1 MSFTLSCG
9 VQGPMG
15 KKQDTAITVCAI
27 DDLQIRDARGFV
39 YHRDGQPREAFVV
52 RDGSL
57 LVAYRNVCPH
67 AGNPL
72 NWKPHAF
79 LTRNK
84 DQIMC
89 SVHGAVF
96 EIETGLCTGGACPG
110 RRLSALRVENVGGL
124 VMVYPTED

>member
-1 MSFTLSCG
+1 M
-9 VQGPMG
+9 
-15 KKQDTAITVCAI
+15 TAATVKVCALEELG
-27 DDLQIRDARGFV
+27 DGDARGFEYV
-39 YHRDGQPREAFVV
+39 VDGRPREGFVV
-52 RDGSL
+52 RRGDV

-79 LTRNK
+79 LTRGR

-96 EIETGLCTGGACPG
+96 EIESGLCTGGPCPG
-110 RRLSALRVENVGGL
+110 RSLTALPVEVVDGL
-124 VMVYPTED
+124 VRVRPL

>member
-1 MSFTLSCG
+1 M
-9 VQGPMG
+9 
-15 KKQDTAITVCAI
+15 TAAIVRVCALEELA
-27 DDLQIRDARGFV
+27 DGDARGFEYV
-39 YHRDGQPREAFVV
+39 ADGRTREGFVV
-52 RDGSL
+52 RRGDS

-79 LTRNK
+79 LTRAR

-96 EIETGLCTGGACPG
+96 EIESGLCTGGPCPG
-110 RRLSALRVENVGGL
+110 RSLTALPVEVVEGL
-124 VMVYPTED
+124 VTVRPI

>member
-1 MSFTLSCG
+1 MTETT
-9 VQGPMG
+9 VR
-15 KKQDTAITVCAI
+15 VCAL
-27 DDLQIRDARGFV
+27 DELADGDARGFEYLV
-39 YHRDGQPREAFVV
+39 DGQQREGFVV
-52 RDGSL
+52 RRGDA

-79 LTRNK
+79 LTRAR

-96 EIETGLCTGGACPG
+96 DIESGLCTGGPCPG
-110 RRLSALRVENVGGL
+110 RRLTALPVEVVDGL
-124 VMVYPTED
+124 VRVRPA

>member
-1 MSFTLSCG
+1 MTETT
-9 VQGPMG
+9 VR
-15 KKQDTAITVCAI
+15 VCAV
-27 DDLQIRDARGFV
+27 DELADGDARGFGYLV
-39 YHRDGQPREAFVV
+39 DGQQREGFVV
-52 RDGSL
+52 RRGDV

-79 LTRNK
+79 LTRAR

-96 EIETGLCTGGACPG
+96 DIESGLCTGGPCPG
-110 RRLSALRVENVGGL
+110 RRLTALPVEVVDGL
-124 VMVYPTED
+124 VRVRLA

>member
-1 MSFTLSCG
+1 MRTTALKVCG
-9 VQGPMG
+9 FE
-15 KKQDTAITVCAI
+15 
-27 DDLQIRDARGFV
+27 DLQVNDARGFT
-39 YHRDGQPREAFVV
+39 YRLDNGETREGFVV
-52 RDGSL
+52 RDGSRI
-57 LVAYRNVCPH
+57 VAYRNLCPH

-96 EIETGLCTGGACPG
+96 EIDTGLCTGGPCPG
-110 RRLSALRVENVGGL
+110 RSLTALRVEIVDGL
-124 VMVYPTED
+124 VVVYPTDG

>member
-1 MSFTLSCG
+1 MQT
-9 VQGPMG
+9 
-15 KKQDTAITVCAI
+15 TALTVCAFE
-27 DDLQIRDARGFV
+27 DLQANGARGFA
-39 YHRDGQPREAFVV
+39 YLLQNGEHREGFVI

-57 LVAYRNVCPH
+57 IVAYRNVCPH
-67 AGNPL
+67 AGNLL

-96 EIETGLCTGGACPG
+96 EIETGLCTGGPCPG
-110 RRLSALRVENVGGL
+110 HSLTPLRVEIVDGL
-124 VMVYPTED
+124 VVVYPTEG